1 MQHEVQN
8 DCNLL
13 QYADD
18 TMVFKSDSNIH
29 KAVASL
35 EQNVKKL
42 LFFFESMLA
51 ILNLQFFVEKQK
63 RFDE

>member
-18 TMVFKSDSNIH
+18 TMVFKSDSNIY
-29 KAVASL
+29 KAIASL
-35 EQNVKKL
+35 EQNVKIL
-42 LFFFESMLA
+42 LFFLK
-51 ILNLQFFVEKQK
+51 VTG
-63 RFDE
+63 